1 MPSIKM
7 GAVVLI
13 VLTLVSGQAFA
24 WGSHQD
30 EANEKLNTIIE
41 KDQEDATNKALDS
54 ITEQIQE
61 ENNTKVG
68 GKQS

>member
-7 GAVVLI
+7 GAAVL
-13 VLTLVSGQAFA
+13 VALTLMSSQAFA
-24 WGSHQD
+24 WGSHPD
-30 EANEKLNTIIE
+30 EANDKLNTIIE

-54 ITEQIQE
+54 ITEQLQE